1 MIRKTKAASLL
12 LALALLPWCGG
23 QAVAGPLDEAK
34 ARAHLD
40 AVAAGDL
47 EALMRDY
54 AEDAYMEWVG
64 GPLDGRY
71 RGKAEIRAVWQ
82 KFIAANAGKPRP
94 ANFGKLCS
102 KGSALH
108 LTAQPHLLS
117 ARVSGSYDGR
127 SLDGTSVYAEKN
139 WGAAFADH
147 WWWGQGPGVAFAGGR
162 IHGVA
167 PTAVVAWTDR
177 ETIALAPPVART
189 VARAGGGEWHIR
201 AHSPRWRIEIEGAA
215 DGGLRLPVPLPAE
228 RRLELRSNHHLTGQL
243 EARVWRGRRLWL
255 HSSGLA
261 GLEDGAVSRS
271 AS

>member
-54 AEDAYMEWVG
+54 ADDAYMEWVG

-94 ANFGKLCS
+94 AHFGKL
-102 KGSALH
+102 
-108 LTAQPHLLS
+108 T
-117 ARVSGSYDGR
+117 
-127 SLDGTSVYAEKN
+127 
-139 WGAAFADH
+139 AFANPRGATLEAKADY
-147 WWWGQGPGVAFAGGR
+147 GGAVPVKVWHALTYR
-162 IHGVA
+162 DGDLTTEVWQIA
-167 PTAVVAWTDR
+167 PTLQID
-177 ETIALAPPVART
+177 P
-189 VARAGGGEWHIR
+189 
-201 AHSPRWRIEIEGAA
+201 
-215 DGGLRLPVPLPAE
+215 
-228 RRLELRSNHHLTGQL
+228 
-243 EARVWRGRRLWL
+243 
-255 HSSGLA
+255 
-261 GLEDGAVSRS
+261 
-271 AS
+271 